1 MKKIALSFLCLS
13 MFVLGFSYAP
23 SSSLSSFCSIQTA
36 KVIADASE
44 LELCGIEALYVG
56 KAHVGT
62 PLQKEDF
69 EVFPIYKEQKE
80 GKVSHYK
87 GEQLN
92 SSDFLISPDT
102 MTNLSQYVSV
112 SYKEFT
118 ADVLITCVEKGTVVI
133 KTKNLSAVV
142 SVNAVLQ
149 DADNDLL
156 NDGKDIV
163 YTIQSREKTNP
174 LSDVLLDQ
182 IERDKSS
189 VQLKSY
195 EIEIV
200 KDVTGEQ
207 SQIVKKVN
215 EPVYLTMNIPAEYI
229 KKGRKYWMLHEQN
242 GIVEKL
248 EDLDDNLDTIT
259 IKTSSFSDFVLCGT
273 AVEIPKGAEPNPKV
287 DPPEEPDGGKPK
299 ERDPEDVLIL
309 EKEEYQ
315 KVCDEIIDST
325 QKESQDV
332 LIEMDRKISKRIF
345 KKYEAEKKMYVKID
359 EKSPLYIN
367 IYINNEKYYLW
378 ILIIVVALFAI
389 KELIED
395 RKKRKN
401 I

>member
-1 MKKIALSFLCLS
+1 M
-13 MFVLGFSYAP
+13 
-23 SSSLSSFCSIQTA
+23 
-36 KVIADASE
+36 
-44 LELCGIEALYVG
+44 
-56 KAHVGT
+56 
-62 PLQKEDF
+62 
-69 EVFPIYKEQKE
+69 
-80 GKVSHYK
+80 
-87 GEQLN
+87 
-92 SSDFLISPDT
+92 
-102 MTNLSQYVSV
+102 
-112 SYKEFT
+112 
-118 ADVLITCVEKGTVVI
+118 
-133 KTKNLSAVV
+133 
-142 SVNAVLQ
+142 
-149 DADNDLL
+149 L

-207 SQIVKKVN
+207 PQIVKKVN

-242 GIVEKL
+242 GIIEKL

-273 AVEIPKGAEPNPKV
+273 AVEIPKGADPNPKV

-378 ILIIVVALFAI
+378 ILIIVVVLFAI